1 MQMLSQYRQQGK
13 VCLQLSID
21 GAPDINCRELLRVL
35 PDRRWVLLAEWN
47 SLAVVVK
54 VFAGR
59 QAEKYS
65 HRDARGARWMQ
76 QAGLTTPALLW
87 QGVSSEFAAQVLIYA
102 EVPNSENAYLSYLKG
117 DSDTRLKLMVD
128 LARVLAQ
135 QHTAG
140 LVQTDLHLKNFLL
153 AEGQVWSLDGDGI
166 QQTVLS
172 KRQAYQ
178 QLAELISKM
187 YVLDQHDW
195 VAQLL
200 AEYNSVRGWHQ
211 TTMPA
216 RVLAWAKQMKVQE
229 VERYVTRKIFRT
241 CSDVT
246 WVQNSHSSQA
256 VSAAS
261 CMGVTDLDALE
272 IAMNVGKMLKP
283 GNTCTVV
290 HTQLQ
295 GQSVVI
301 KRYNIKNW
309 LHGLSRFWRPS
320 RAAASWRNAHR
331 LQYFGMLTPQPILM
345 YEQRFY
351 GMRSR
356 AYFVSAFSPWP
367 DALTFFQQCSDVNV
381 RERVINQLVT
391 LCYQWFLLKISHGDM
406 KASNLKVTDQG
417 EIVVI
422 DLDSMQQHHHIHTAL
437 HAHVK
442 DIRRLLQNWQAET
455 SLYNALVKSFNLIY
469 QDHTP
474 LEMAGI
480 SL

>member
-1 MQMLSQYRQQGK
+1 MHVLSQYRQPGK
-13 VCLQLSID
+13 MCLQLSID
-21 GAPDINCRELLRVL
+21 GAPDIKCRELLRVL
-35 PDRRWVLLAEWN
+35 PERRWVLLAEWGG
-47 SLAVVVK
+47 LAVVVK
-54 VFAGR
+54 VFSGR
-59 QAEKYS
+59 QSKKYS
-65 HRDARGARWMQ
+65 HRDARGARWMKEV
-76 QAGLTTPALLW
+76 GLNTPALLW

-102 EVPNSENAYLSYLKG
+102 EVPHSENADLSYVKG
-117 DSDTRLKLMVD
+117 NSDTRLKLMLD

-135 QHTAG
+135 QHAAD

-153 AEGQVWSLDGDGI
+153 AEGKVWSLDGDGI
-166 QQTVLS
+166 QQISLS

-195 VAQLL
+195 VSQLL
-200 AEYNSVRGWHQ
+200 AEYNSVRCWQQ
-211 TTMPA
+211 TILPA
-216 RVLAWAKQMKVQE
+216 TVLAWAKQMKVRE
-229 VERYVTRKIFRT
+229 VDRYVTRKIFRT

-246 WVQNSHSSQA
+246 WVQNNQSAQA
-256 VSAAS
+256 ISTAS
-261 CMGVTDLDALE
+261 GLGLTDLYALE
-272 IAMNVGKMLKP
+272 VAMNAGKMLKP

-295 GQSVVI
+295 DQSVVI

-309 LHGLSRFWRPS
+309 LHGLSRVWRPS

-351 GMRSR
+351 GMRRS
-356 AYFVSAFSPWP
+356 AYFVSAYSPWP
-367 DALTFFQQCSDVNV
+367 DALTFFQKCSDINM
-381 RERVINQLVT
+381 RERVIHQLVT

-406 KASNLKVTDQG
+406 KASNLKITDQG

-422 DLDSMQQHHHIHTAL
+422 DLDSMQQHHYIQIAL
-437 HAHVK
+437 RAHAK
-442 DIRRLLQNWQAET
+442 DIRRLLQNWKAET
-455 SLYNALVKSFNLIY
+455 SLYNALVKSFSLIY

-474 LEMAGI
+474 LKMAGI